1 MVVRITVDTVEWFN
15 LATARDSLIVA
26 ERDQKQISTEWR
38 YGALHQMTGD
48 FPLRKY
54 RSSFPDCEPS
64 KHRLIEKSFVYI
76 VNSSL
81 MHFQLTFMV
90 PSTHKGEAHV
100 SPGTIN
106 IHTIFENSILLY
118 KQSHKNRWWEQAR
131 RWGLTGSPDMFQGR
145 SERRISRPQL
155 GHWRKSITRT
165 RNRYPLI
172 WLAGRWSLDLTVWF
186 RGLES
191 GVRGY
196 VRSMVRG
203 DHGRS

>member
-1 MVVRITVDTVEWFN
+1 MVLSTIWLGTFPWENTEVFSQTAN
-15 LATARDSLIVA
+15 LRNIV
-26 ERDQKQISTEWR
+26 WR
-38 YGALHQMTGD
+38 
-48 FPLRKY
+48 KN
-54 RSSFPDCEPS
+54 
-64 KHRLIEKSFVYI
+64 SFVYI

-81 MHFQLTFMV
+81 IHFQRTFMV
-90 PSTHKGEAHV
+90 PSEAPV

-106 IHTIFENSILLY
+106 IHTILENWILLY
-118 KQSHKNRWWEQAR
+118 KQSQSLHWWEQAR

-172 WLAGRWSLDLTVWF
+172 WLAERWSLDLTVWL

>member
-1 MVVRITVDTVEWFN
+1 MVLSTKWLGTFPWENTEAFSQTAN
-15 LATARDSLIVA
+15 LRNI
-26 ERDQKQISTEWR
+26 DQWKN
-38 YGALHQMTGD
+38 
-48 FPLRKY
+48 
-54 RSSFPDCEPS
+54 
-64 KHRLIEKSFVYI
+64 SFVYI
-76 VNSSL
+76 VNGSL
-81 MHFQLTFMV
+81 MRFQLTFMV
-90 PSTHKGEAHV
+90 PCDRKGEASV
-100 SPGTIN
+100 SPGAIN
-106 IHTIFENSILLY
+106 IRTIFENWLLIY
-118 KQSHKNRWWEQAR
+118 KQSHKKLRREQAR
-131 RWGLTGSPDMFQGR
+131 QWGLTGSPDMFQGR